1 MICGT
6 ANISDKG
13 ERMYFQFLIEDGST
27 KILIDH
33 VMGKLRAQNPDR
45 NIEYDSK
52 SFAGIGHLSTTGT
65 VRERKGSGLLNNL
78 PRYLK
83 GIDKSLRNMGRQAAI
98 VVVLDNDLRDQKKFQ
113 KQLEDEAD
121 KLCLSTDHVF
131 CIAVRE
137 MEAWLLGDS
146 SAILAAY
153 PLARL
158 QQLKRY
164 QQDGLCETWQML
176 ANVAYPGGMDGLRK
190 KARTSYT
197 EIANAKEA
205 WADKIGSRLDLDQ
218 NKSPSFQRMLHEL
231 RSRIEAE

>member
-6 ANISDKG
+6 ANILDKG

-33 VMGKLRAQNPDR
+33 VMHKLQTQYPDR
-45 NIEYDSK
+45 SVLYDAK
-52 SFAGIGHLSTTGT
+52 SFAGIGHLSTRGT

-78 PRYLK
+78 PLYLK
-83 GIDKSLRNMGRQAAI
+83 GIDKSLRNMGRHAVI
-98 VVVLDNDLRDQKKFQ
+98 IVVLDNDLRDQKKFQ
-113 KQLEDEAD
+113 EQLENEAD

-146 SAILAAY
+146 AAILAAY

-164 QQDGLCETWQML
+164 PQDGLCETWQML
-176 ANVAYPGGMDGLRK
+176 ANVVYPGGMDGLKK

-205 WADKIGSRLDLDQ
+205 WADKIGSQLDLDQ
-218 NKSPSFQRMLHEL
+218 NRSPSFQRMLHEL
-231 RSRIEAE
+231 RSRIETE